1 MTQLRVVAA
10 ARNRA
15 GKPDP
20 ASSILKIRGS
30 EIQQS
35 ISELLMEAVGPFALP
50 DQLPRDESERW
61 NEPSIGPEWAGPQ
74 APHYFNS
81 RKISIYG
88 GSNEIQKNII
98 AKAILGL

>member
-1 MTQLRVVAA
+1 VAA
-10 ARNRA
+10 ARHGNS
-15 GKPDP
+15 KPDP

-30 EIQQS
+30 EIQQT
-35 ISELLMEAVGPFALP
+35 ITELLMEAVGPFALP
-50 DQLPRDESERW
+50 YQLPHDDSERW
-61 NEPSIGPEWAGPQ
+61 NEPPIGPEWAGPL
-74 APHYFNS
+74 APDYFNA